1 MRFGFRKDLLVKRDD
16 GRQMFVAY
24 FLRVKIGKN
33 QKNQSRLLNCPISA
47 STAIAGMLGFYKE
60 IEYKFTNKQK
70 FPQGKHIYT

>member
-1 MRFGFRKDLLVKRDD
+1 ME
-16 GRQMFVAY
+16 GRCFAY

-70 FPQGKHIYT
+70 FPQGKHIYTWLLIDAWNLPLK